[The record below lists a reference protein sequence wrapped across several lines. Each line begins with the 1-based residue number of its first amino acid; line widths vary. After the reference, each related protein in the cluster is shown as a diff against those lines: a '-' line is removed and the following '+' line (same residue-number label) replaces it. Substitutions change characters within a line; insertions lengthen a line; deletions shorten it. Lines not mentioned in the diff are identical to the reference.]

1 MPDNPIKN
9 HWLNISAISSSSLII
24 YLDIVLLNRL
34 PLLISSSI
42 IRIFLCYLLSLYY
55 ALLLVSLP
63 KKSLFN
69 IKKKVNRDALE
80 LTFPCHYLPTTI
92 YIGFWNFMRCFLHL
106 FSLSIILFLKS
117 RWMPLWLSNGQFQP
131 SKQIARFK
139 VDVFQFLSWL
149 AWIFPLGLWWLFD
162 NHAYH
167 HT

>member
-92 YIGFWNFMRCFLHL
+92 YIGFWNFMRDFPHL

-139 VDVFQFLSWL
+139 VIIVDFFPIV